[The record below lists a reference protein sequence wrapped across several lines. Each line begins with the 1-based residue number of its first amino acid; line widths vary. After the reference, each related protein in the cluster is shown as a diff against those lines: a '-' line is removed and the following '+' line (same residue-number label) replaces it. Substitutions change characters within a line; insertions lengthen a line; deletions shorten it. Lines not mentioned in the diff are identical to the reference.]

1 MKRTVKWIAI
11 IAAALLVLAAAAV
24 VIIPH
29 IVDLNR
35 FKPRIEKQVAGITG
49 RPFTLGGEIRLSLFP
64 RAGIVLEDLHLGN
77 PPGFD
82 QEDFVSVK
90 SFELQV
96 ELLPLLSRNVVVDR
110 FVVDAPRVLLARNAK
125 GRANWGSVAGAA
137 KKVPAAPEPA
147 KVQEEF
153 SAAGLPIQSLVVG
166 AFDIRNGGLV
176 YLDQRTGARR
186 EVSALN
192 LRLEEVSFD
201 RPVRIDL
208 SAMLDGHPV
217 TVAGRAGPVGR
228 EIGRQPVPL
237 DLRIAAFNE
246 LQLQL
251 QLQLQLEGRLENLT
265 TDPRFDLKL
274 DLASFS
280 PRKLL
285 AALGQAFPV
294 QTADP
299 GVLSKVALQ
308 AGVQGTARAV
318 SVSGGVL
325 TLDDA
330 TAHFSLQAKDFDKPA
345 LAFDIKLDR
354 IDADRYLPAPA
365 QAPPAAGGGE
375 AAAAKKTD
383 YAPLRK
389 PVIDGALHIGELK
402 IRGGTIRDIAVKVS
416 GRQGRYAFD
425 PVSAALYGGALAGGG
440 VLDVR
445 GDEPRTRL
453 DLKISNAQAGPLLV
467 DFARKDVLEGTLNA
481 TATLSMAGDTPE
493 RIKPTLDGKGRLN
506 FSDGAIKG
514 IDLAGMARNVQ
525 AAFGVAGKPEE
536 RSYTDF
542 SELNVPFTLAGGR
555 FQTPDA
561 SLASPFLRLRAAGSA
576 DLVREAL
583 DFRVEPK
590 VVATIKGQGDTAER
604 SGLMVPIL
612 VSGTFARPTF
622 RPDLEGMA
630 RRRLQEAIS
639 DPAKL
644 KETLQRDRQ
653 SLEDLKEQGRELLK
667 GLGIGN

>member
-1 MKRTVKWIAI
+1 
-11 IAAALLVLAAAAV
+11 
-24 VIIPH
+24 
-29 IVDLNR
+29 
-35 FKPRIEKQVAGITG
+35 
-49 RPFTLGGEIRLSLFP
+49 
-64 RAGIVLEDLHLGN
+64 
-77 PPGFD
+77 
-82 QEDFVSVK
+82 
-90 SFELQV
+90 
-96 ELLPLLSRNVVVDR
+96 
-110 FVVDAPRVLLARNAK
+110 
-125 GRANWGSVAGAA
+125 
-137 KKVPAAPEPA
+137 
-147 KVQEEF
+147 
-153 SAAGLPIQSLVVG
+153 
-166 AFDIRNGGLV
+166 
-176 YLDQRTGARR
+176 
-186 EVSALN
+186 
-192 LRLEEVSFD
+192 
-201 RPVRIDL
+201 VRIDL

-251 QLQLQLEGRLENLT
+251 QLEGRLENLT
-265 TDPRFDLKL
+265 TEPRFDLKL
-274 DLASFS
+274 GLAPFS
-280 PRKLL
+280 PRKLM

-308 AGVQGTARAV
+308 VGVQGTARAV
-318 SVSGGVL
+318 SVFGGVL
-325 TLDDA
+325 TMDDA

-345 LAFDIKLDR
+345 LAFDVKLDR

-365 QAPPAAGGGE
+365 QAPPAAGGGK

-402 IRGGTIRDIAVKVS
+402 IRGGTIRDVAVKVS

-453 DLKISNAQAGPLLV
+453 DLKIGNVHAGPLLV

-481 TATLSMAGDTPE
+481 TATLSMVGDTPE

-514 IDLAGMARNVQ
+514 IDLADMARNVQ
-525 AAFGVAGKPEE
+525 AAFGVADKPGE
-536 RSYTDF
+536 RPRTDF

-576 DLVREAL
+576 DLVRETL

-590 VVATIKGQGDTAER
+590 LVATIKGQGDTAER

-612 VSGTFARPTF
+612 VSGTFAEPTF
-622 RPDLEGMA
+622 RPDLEGMV

-644 KETLQRDRQ
+644 KETLQQDKQ
-653 SLEDLKEQGRELLK
+653 SLEDLKEQGRGLLK

>member
-64 RAGIVLEDLHLGN
+64 RAGIVFEDLHLGN

-110 FVVDAPRVLLARNAK
+110 FLVDAPRIWLARNAK

-147 KVQEEF
+147 KVEAEF
-153 SAAGLPIQSLVVG
+153 SAAGLPIQSLAVG

-251 QLQLQLEGRLENLT
+251 EGRLENLT

-274 DLASFS
+274 DLAPFS

-345 LAFDIKLDR
+345 LAFDVKLDR

-365 QAPPAAGGGE
+365 QAPPAAGGGK
-375 AAAAKKTD
+375 AAAQKKTD

-402 IRGGTIRDIAVKVS
+402 IRGGTIRDVAVKVS

-453 DLKISNAQAGPLLV
+453 DLKIDNVQAGPLLV

-525 AAFGVAGKPEE
+525 AAFGVADKPEE
-536 RSYTDF
+536 RPHTDF

-576 DLVREAL
+576 DLVRETL

-612 VSGTFARPTF
+612 VSGTFAEPTF
-622 RPDLEGMA
+622 RPDLEGMV

-644 KETLQRDRQ
+644 KETLQQDRQ
-653 SLEDLKEQGRELLK
+653 TLETLKEQGRGLLK